1 MTSSP
6 ETDAETGGVEYHG
19 KKYSVVQEGLASIL
33 VPAQAKSD
41 TTKSAAEHQ
50 QVFYNPIQQFNRD
63 LSRKRDEQGDAEV
76 KLSKAHKSDAN
87 PDTQTAPAAASAGHQ
102 PQPTPA
108 PAPAP
113 IIEDNVAAQPEVA
126 SKQDRKPDAPKQ
138 ARFSILDALSA
149 SGLRALRYSHELPF
163 VDSVT
168 ANDLTESAIKSIALN
183 VQHNKLE
190 DKISIS
196 HNDAI
201 AHMYRRIADDLSRR
215 DKHGNPSKANKY
227 DVIDLDPYGTAA
239 PFLDAAVQ
247 CVKDGGMLCVTC
259 TDSAVWAGH
268 SYCEKSYVLYGG
280 IPVKAFYS
288 HEVGLRLVL
297 HAIATSAARYGLTI
311 EPLLSVSADFYVR
324 IFVRVTKSQAA
335 LKFLASKT
343 MVVYNCDHGCG
354 AWETHFIQRILDNLP
369 TLDRSVYGTVPR
381 IEGMLQTALE
391 EQLPEPEPIE
401 NVDPKDR
408 EAARVDPNPFYF
420 NTTRL
425 AGNFHAT
432 VPSEDMFRGAL
443 RHLGY
448 QVTRSHCKPGSMKTD
463 APWSSIFSV
472 MREWI
477 RQKAPV
483 KKENIKKNSPSWRL
497 LGFDR
502 ESAEENKT
510 TECSG
515 GPQDVTGQED
525 GAPRSEEDLLK
536 TLENWGPIMA
546 ALDAKVDAGSI
557 ISSELESS
565 LLFIVDKTA
574 SGQGYVATCLREGEL
589 DADRPYELLH
599 HELDT
604 LAPSLRPHV
613 IKKRP
618 QHLDPSTAAVHV
630 IVSGKSG
637 IGLAPKA
644 WDAVIRPLLE
654 MIQGLGQENEST
666 ASRPGYEALITD
678 SASSI
683 RDFARSKLVSGS
695 GDGRPKTV
703 ILLSGDGGIIELLNG
718 PDDHIS
724 TSSLGSRSSN
734 TLERHAIPS
743 ADLPGFLLPGARLI
757 RPADE
762 SGKIPPP
769 NEAEDSV
776 EHLIGA
782 VVASYGFHSNIV
794 WESDTPEYR
803 KHGAQ
808 RFHMVINGGGSTSL
822 QPLRNAPEKFG
833 YVLVA
838 QVSNMEKTFE
848 ISPATKPLDQ
858 ALRLVYFG
866 PVGGQKTMEIM
877 GAAYSGGRHVE
888 MDEVGYE
895 EIDGLEN

>member
-1 MTSSP
+1 
-6 ETDAETGGVEYHG
+6 
-19 KKYSVVQEGLASIL
+19 
-33 VPAQAKSD
+33 
-41 TTKSAAEHQ
+41 
-50 QVFYNPIQQFNRD
+50 
-63 LSRKRDEQGDAEV
+63 
-76 KLSKAHKSDAN
+76 
-87 PDTQTAPAAASAGHQ
+87 
-102 PQPTPA
+102 
-108 PAPAP
+108 
-113 IIEDNVAAQPEVA
+113 
-126 SKQDRKPDAPKQ
+126 
-138 ARFSILDALSA
+138 
-149 SGLRALRYSHELPF
+149 
-163 VDSVT
+163 
-168 ANDLTESAIKSIALN
+168 
-183 VQHNKLE
+183 
-190 DKISIS
+190 
-196 HNDAI
+196 
-201 AHMYRRIADDLSRR
+201 
-215 DKHGNPSKANKY
+215 
-227 DVIDLDPYGTAA
+227 
-239 PFLDAAVQ
+239 
-247 CVKDGGMLCVTC
+247 
-259 TDSAVWAGH
+259 
-268 SYCEKSYVLYGG
+268 
-280 IPVKAFYS
+280 
-288 HEVGLRLVL
+288 
-297 HAIATSAARYGLTI
+297 
-311 EPLLSVSADFYVR
+311 
-324 IFVRVTKSQAA
+324 
-335 LKFLASKT
+335 
-343 MVVYNCDHGCG
+343 
-354 AWETHFIQRILDNLP
+354 
-369 TLDRSVYGTVPR
+369 
-381 IEGMLQTALE
+381 
-391 EQLPEPEPIE
+391 
-401 NVDPKDR
+401 
-408 EAARVDPNPFYF
+408 
-420 NTTRL
+420 
-425 AGNFHAT
+425 
-432 VPSEDMFRGAL
+432 
-443 RHLGY
+443 
-448 QVTRSHCKPGSMKTD
+448 
-463 APWSSIFSV
+463 
-472 MREWI
+472 
-477 RQKAPV
+477 
-483 KKENIKKNSPSWRL
+483 
-497 LGFDR
+497 
-502 ESAEENKT
+502 
-510 TECSG
+510 
-515 GPQDVTGQED
+515 
-525 GAPRSEEDLLK
+525 
-536 TLENWGPIMA
+536 MA

-724 TSSLGSRSSN
+724 TSVHPVISNLPFGTGNALFHSIHKSLYGPTSPSPLVLGLR
-734 TLERHAIPS
+734 TLWKGTPS
-743 ADLPGFLLPGARLI
+743 PLPTFRASFSPGARLI

-808 RFHMVINGGGSTSL
+808 RFHMVAANLLRENHAYSATVSTRSSTGGGSTSL

-895 EIDGLEN
+895 EIDGLEVRVAEEDPRWRKVCVDGTIVELGRNGWMRVERVKDPFLAVLSPRKEHSPRL